1 MDLIHF
7 GSTDK
12 EDIKYDL
19 LQSAVFGL
27 GIIAQRQENGQF
39 SQLGDF
45 VKVLGHT
52 IGSDTE
58 GLDEDEKESKLML
71 SDNSVSALVKIIMF
85 QYDGG
90 NVVKDEL
97 CSTILLHKLPLTHD
111 FDEAQALHTLI
122 LEQIQAKNAVLMK
135 N

>member
-1 MDLIHF
+1 M
-7 GSTDK
+7 
-12 EDIKYDL
+12 
-19 LQSAVFGL
+19 
-27 GIIAQRQENGQF
+27 
-39 SQLGDF
+39 
-45 VKVLGHT
+45 KVLGHT

-58 GLDEDEKESKLML
+58 GMDEDEKDSKLML

-97 CSTILLHKLPLTHD
+97 CSTILMHKLPLTHD